1 MRAILQL
8 KPLLT
13 IHLNAKSQSSLKN
26 KITLKNKLN
35 HARIILEFIPSLIYF
50 LIQKVSV
57 LKHLAPLIHIPFK
70 ALWLGTALSMFLSLN
85 LNAEE
90 NPTKT
95 EPKSAKGVK
104 NKPKSPV
111 TKVMMTNCDNI
122 KDFNAKQ
129 KEVLKA
135 AYQFGSK
142 ENLGY
147 EMAGIAWKESC
158 AGTYK
163 INFSDPSAGIYHAYI
178 PSVLKS
184 YGHNNSPFLRNVM
197 GELLIKDDAFASE
210 VALKEL
216 LYWKTRYHD
225 NLKDMI
231 KSYNKG
237 SRWEKNEKANADA
250 EKYYEEIQDKIRRL
264 KESKIFDSQSSNDQ
278 ELQKS
283 ANSNLDLDP
292 IGNAMPQTLAK
303 TETKETQIEE
313 TQTQK
318 SQEMK
323 EAASEQAIKKP
334 LEKEKDKPMYFAQIN
349 SSADFAPAKKSPK
362 KPAKASPKRSS
373 KNNISVKNNTKTAS
387 KSKEVCK
394 NCSPGQRNAIL
405 ANHITLMQ
413 EL

>member
-1 MRAILQL
+1 M
-8 KPLLT
+8 
-13 IHLNAKSQSSLKN
+13 
-26 KITLKNKLN
+26 
-35 HARIILEFIPSLIYF
+35 
-50 LIQKVSV
+50 
-57 LKHLAPLIHIPFK
+57 KHLTPLTHTIFK
-70 ALWLGTALSMFLSLN
+70 ALWLGAALNASLSLVA
-85 LNAEE
+85 AES
-90 NPTKT
+90 PTKT
-95 EPKSAKGVK
+95 EPKPAKGVK

-158 AGTYK
+158 AGVYK
-163 INFSDPSAGIYHAYI
+163 INFSDPSAGVYHSYI

-184 YGHNNSPFLRNVM
+184 YGHNDSPFLRNVM

-237 SRWEKNEKANADA
+237 SRWERSEKSNAEA
-250 EKYYEEIQDKIRRL
+250 EKYYEEIQDRIRRL

-292 IGNAMPQTLAK
+292 IGNAMPQALSA
-303 TETKETQIEE
+303 KETQTEK
-313 TQTQK
+313 TQAEK
-318 SQEMK
+318 SQEME
-323 EAASEQAIKKP
+323 EATSEQTKSKP
-334 LEKEKDKPMYFAQIN
+334 EKAKDKPMYLAQIN
-349 SSADFAPAKKSPK
+349 STDFTPAKKSPK
-362 KPAKASPKRSS
+362 KPAKVSSKRSS
-373 KNNISVKNNTKTAS
+373 KNNTKSHAKTAS
-387 KSKEVCK
+387 KNSKNKEMCK

>member
-1 MRAILQL
+1 M
-8 KPLLT
+8 
-13 IHLNAKSQSSLKN
+13 
-26 KITLKNKLN
+26 
-35 HARIILEFIPSLIYF
+35 
-50 LIQKVSV
+50 
-57 LKHLAPLIHIPFK
+57 KHLAPLTHTLFK
-70 ALWLGTALSMFLSLN
+70 ALWLGAALNASLSLVA
-85 LNAEE
+85 AES
-90 NPTKT
+90 PTKT
-95 EPKSAKGVK
+95 EPKPANKGVK

-111 TKVMMTNCDNI
+111 TKVMMTNCDNL

-158 AGTYK
+158 AGVYK
-163 INFSDPSAGIYHAYI
+163 INFSDPSAGVYHSYI

-184 YGHNNSPFLRNVM
+184 YGHNDSPFLRNVM
-197 GELLIKDDAFASE
+197 GELLIKDDAFASQ

-237 SRWEKNEKANADA
+237 SRWEKNEKSNADA
-250 EKYYEEIQDKIRRL
+250 EKYYEEIQDRIRRL

-292 IGNAMPQTLAK
+292 IGNAMPQTLAAQK
-303 TETKETQIEE
+303 SQIEKSQIEE
-313 TQTQK
+313 TQAEK
-318 SQEMK
+318 PQEMK
-323 EAASEQAIKKP
+323 EATSEQITNKP
-334 LEKEKDKPMYFAQIN
+334 EKAKDKPMYLAQI
-349 SSADFAPAKKSPK
+349 SSADFTPAKKSPK
-362 KPAKASPKRSS
+362 KPAKANPKRFSKN

>member
-8 KPLLT
+8 KSLLT
-13 IHLNAKSQSSLKN
+13 IHLNAKSQFSLKN
-26 KITLKNKLN
+26 KITLRLN
-35 HARIILEFIPSLIYF
+35 HVRIILEFILSSVYF
-50 LIQKVSV
+50 SIQKVGV
-57 LKHLAPLIHIPFK
+57 LKHLTPLTHTIFK
-70 ALWLGTALSMFLSLN
+70 ALLLGTALSASLSL
-85 LNAEE
+85 AATES
-90 NPTKT
+90 PTKT

-158 AGTYK
+158 AGVYK
-163 INFSDPSAGIYHAYI
+163 INFSDPSAGVYHSYI

-184 YGHNNSPFLRNVM
+184 YGHNDSPFLRNVM

-237 SRWEKNEKANADA
+237 SRWEKNEKSNADA
-250 EKYYEEIQDKIRRL
+250 EKYYEEIQDRIRRL

-303 TETKETQIEE
+303 TEAKETQTE
-313 TQTQK
+313 QTQAEK

-323 EAASEQAIKKP
+323 EATSEQTTSKP
-334 LEKEKDKPMYFAQIN
+334 EKAKDKPMYLAQIN
-349 SSADFAPAKKSPK
+349 STDFTPAKKSPK
-362 KPAKASPKRSS
+362 KPAKVSQKRP
-373 KNNISVKNNTKTAS
+373 KNNKNNVKSSTKTAS
-387 KSKEVCK
+387 KKQEVCK

>member
-1 MRAILQL
+1 M
-8 KPLLT
+8 
-13 IHLNAKSQSSLKN
+13 
-26 KITLKNKLN
+26 
-35 HARIILEFIPSLIYF
+35 
-50 LIQKVSV
+50 
-57 LKHLAPLIHIPFK
+57 KHLTPLTHTIFK
-70 ALWLGTALSMFLSLN
+70 ALLLGTALSASLSL
-85 LNAEE
+85 AATES
-90 NPTKT
+90 PTKT

-158 AGTYK
+158 AGVYK
-163 INFSDPSAGIYHAYI
+163 INFSDPSTGVYHSYI

-184 YGHNNSPFLRNVM
+184 YGHNDSPFLRNVM

-237 SRWEKNEKANADA
+237 SRWEKNEKSNADA
-250 EKYYEEIQDKIRRL
+250 EKYYEEIQDRIRRL

-292 IGNAMPQTLAK
+292 IGNAMPQTLAA
-303 TETKETQIEE
+303 KETQIEE
-313 TQTQK
+313 TQVEKSQTQK

-323 EAASEQAIKKP
+323 EATSEQTTNKP
-334 LEKEKDKPMYFAQIN
+334 EKEKDKPMYFAQIN
-349 SSADFAPAKKSPK
+349 SADFTPAKKSPK

-373 KNNISVKNNTKTAS
+373 KNNTNNVKSNAKTAS
-387 KSKEVCK
+387 KNSKNKEVCK

-405 ANHITLMQ
+405 ANRITLMQ

>member
-1 MRAILQL
+1 M
-8 KPLLT
+8 
-13 IHLNAKSQSSLKN
+13 
-26 KITLKNKLN
+26 
-35 HARIILEFIPSLIYF
+35 
-50 LIQKVSV
+50 
-57 LKHLAPLIHIPFK
+57 KHLTPLTHTIFK
-70 ALWLGTALSMFLSLN
+70 ALLLGTALSASLSL
-85 LNAEE
+85 AATES
-90 NPTKT
+90 PTKT

-104 NKPKSPV
+104 NKLKSPV

-158 AGTYK
+158 AGVYK
-163 INFSDPSAGIYHAYI
+163 INFSDPSAGVYHSYI

-184 YGHNNSPFLRNVM
+184 YGHNDSPFLRNVM
-197 GELLIKDDAFASE
+197 GELLIKNDAFASE

-225 NLKDMI
+225 NLKNMI

-237 SRWEKNEKANADA
+237 SRWERSEKSNAEA
-250 EKYYEEIQDKIRRL
+250 EKYYEDIQDRIRRL

-292 IGNAMPQTLAK
+292 IGNAMPQTLIA
-303 TETKETQIEE
+303 KETQTEK
-313 TQTQK
+313 TQTEQTQAEK

-323 EAASEQAIKKP
+323 EATSEQTTSKP
-334 LEKEKDKPMYFAQIN
+334 EKAKDKPMYLAQIN
-349 SSADFAPAKKSPK
+349 SADFTPAKKSPK
-362 KPAKASPKRSS
+362 KPAKVSQKRSPKNN
-373 KNNISVKNNTKTAS
+373 KNNVKSNTKTAS
-387 KSKEVCK
+387 KKQEVCK

>member
-1 MRAILQL
+1 M
-8 KPLLT
+8 
-13 IHLNAKSQSSLKN
+13 
-26 KITLKNKLN
+26 
-35 HARIILEFIPSLIYF
+35 
-50 LIQKVSV
+50 
-57 LKHLAPLIHIPFK
+57 KHLTPLTHTLFK
-70 ALWLGTALSMFLSLN
+70 ALWLGAALSASLSLVA
-85 LNAEE
+85 AES
-90 NPTKT
+90 PTKT
-95 EPKSAKGVK
+95 EPKPAKGVK

-111 TKVMMTNCDNI
+111 TKVMMTNCDNL

-158 AGTYK
+158 AGVYK
-163 INFSDPSAGIYHAYI
+163 INFSDPSAGVYHSYI

-184 YGHNNSPFLRNVM
+184 YGHNDSPFLRNVM

-237 SRWEKNEKANADA
+237 SRWEKNEKSNADA

-292 IGNAMPQTLAK
+292 IGNAMPQTLAAQK
-303 TETKETQIEE
+303 SQIEKSQIE
-313 TQTQK
+313 KSQIEKSQTEK
-318 SQEMK
+318 TQEMK
-323 EAASEQAIKKP
+323 EATSEQTTNKP
-334 LEKEKDKPMYFAQIN
+334 EKAKKPMYLAQIN
-349 SSADFAPAKKSPK
+349 SADFTPAKKSPK
-362 KPAKASPKRSS
+362 KPAKASPKRFS

-387 KSKEVCK
+387 KNSKNKEVCK

>member
-1 MRAILQL
+1 M
-8 KPLLT
+8 
-13 IHLNAKSQSSLKN
+13 
-26 KITLKNKLN
+26 
-35 HARIILEFIPSLIYF
+35 
-50 LIQKVSV
+50 SV

-70 ALWLGTALSMFLSLN
+70 ALWLGTALSAFLSLN

-90 NPTKT
+90 SPTKT
-95 EPKSAKGVK
+95 EPKPAKGVK

-111 TKVMMTNCDNI
+111 TNVMMTNCDNI

-237 SRWEKNEKANADA
+237 SRWEKNEKSNADA

-303 TETKETQIEE
+303 TETKETQTEE
-313 TQTQK
+313 TQAEK
-318 SQEMK
+318 PQEMK
-323 EAASEQAIKKP
+323 EATSEQITNKP
-334 LEKEKDKPMYFAQIN
+334 EKAKDKPMYFAQIN
-349 SSADFAPAKKSPK
+349 SADFTPAKKSSK

>member
-1 MRAILQL
+1 M
-8 KPLLT
+8 
-13 IHLNAKSQSSLKN
+13 
-26 KITLKNKLN
+26 
-35 HARIILEFIPSLIYF
+35 
-50 LIQKVSV
+50 
-57 LKHLAPLIHIPFK
+57 KHLTPLTHTLFK
-70 ALWLGTALSMFLSLN
+70 ALLLGTALSASLSLVA
-85 LNAEE
+85 AES
-90 NPTKT
+90 PTKT

-158 AGTYK
+158 AGVYK
-163 INFSDPSAGIYHAYI
+163 INFSDPSAGVYHSYI

-184 YGHNNSPFLRNVM
+184 YGHNDSPFLRNVM

-237 SRWEKNEKANADA
+237 SRWEKNEKSNADA
-250 EKYYEEIQDKIRRL
+250 EKYYEEIQDRIRRL

-292 IGNAMPQTLAK
+292 IGNAMPQTLAAQK
-303 TETKETQIEE
+303 SQIEKSQIEE
-313 TQTQK
+313 TQAEK
-318 SQEMK
+318 PQEMK
-323 EAASEQAIKKP
+323 EAASEQTKSKP
-334 LEKEKDKPMYFAQIN
+334 EKAKDKPMYFAQI
-349 SSADFAPAKKSPK
+349 SSTDFTPAKKSPK
-362 KPAKASPKRSS
+362 KPSKASPKRSS
-373 KNNISVKNNTKTAS
+373 KNNINNVKSHTKTAS

>member
-1 MRAILQL
+1 M
-8 KPLLT
+8 
-13 IHLNAKSQSSLKN
+13 
-26 KITLKNKLN
+26 
-35 HARIILEFIPSLIYF
+35 
-50 LIQKVSV
+50 
-57 LKHLAPLIHIPFK
+57 KHLTPLTHTLFK
-70 ALWLGTALSMFLSLN
+70 ALWLGVVLSASLSLVA
-85 LNAEE
+85 AES
-90 NPTKT
+90 PTKT
-95 EPKSAKGVK
+95 EPKPAKGVK

-111 TKVMMTNCDNI
+111 TKVMMTNCDNL

-158 AGTYK
+158 AGVYK
-163 INFSDPSAGIYHAYI
+163 INFSDPSAGVYHSYI

-184 YGHNNSPFLRNVM
+184 YGHNDSPFLRNVM

-237 SRWEKNEKANADA
+237 SRWEKNEKSNADA
-250 EKYYEEIQDKIRRL
+250 EKYYEEIQDRIRRL

-292 IGNAMPQTLAK
+292 IGNAMPQTLAAQK
-303 TETKETQIEE
+303 SQIEKSQTE
-313 TQTQK
+313 KTQAEK

-323 EAASEQAIKKP
+323 EATSEQITNKP
-334 LEKEKDKPMYFAQIN
+334 EKAKDKPMYLAQIN
-349 SSADFAPAKKSPK
+349 SADFAPTKKSPK

-373 KNNISVKNNTKTAS
+373 KNNINNIKSHTKTAS
-387 KSKEVCK
+387 KNSKNKEVCK

>member
-1 MRAILQL
+1 
-8 KPLLT
+8 
-13 IHLNAKSQSSLKN
+13 
-26 KITLKNKLN
+26 
-35 HARIILEFIPSLIYF
+35 
-50 LIQKVSV
+50 
-57 LKHLAPLIHIPFK
+57 
-70 ALWLGTALSMFLSLN
+70 
-85 LNAEE
+85 
-90 NPTKT
+90 
-95 EPKSAKGVK
+95 
-104 NKPKSPV
+104 
-111 TKVMMTNCDNI
+111 MMTNCDNL

-158 AGTYK
+158 AGVYK
-163 INFSDPSAGIYHAYI
+163 INFSDPSAGVYHSYI

-184 YGHNNSPFLRNVM
+184 YGHNDSPFLRNVM
-197 GELLIKDDAFASE
+197 GELLIKDDAFASQ

-250 EKYYEEIQDKIRRL
+250 EKYYEDIQDKIRRL

-292 IGNAMPQTLAK
+292 IGNAMPQTLAQ
-303 TETKETQIEE
+303 TETKKTQIEE
-313 TQTQK
+313 TQAEK

-323 EAASEQAIKKP
+323 EVASEQAIKKP
-334 LEKEKDKPMYFAQIN
+334 LEKAKDKPMYFAQIN
-349 SSADFAPAKKSPK
+349 SADFAPAKKSPK

-373 KNNISVKNNTKTAS
+373 KNNINNVKSHTKTAS

>member
-1 MRAILQL
+1 M
-8 KPLLT
+8 
-13 IHLNAKSQSSLKN
+13 
-26 KITLKNKLN
+26 
-35 HARIILEFIPSLIYF
+35 
-50 LIQKVSV
+50 
-57 LKHLAPLIHIPFK
+57 KHLTPLTHTLFK
-70 ALWLGTALSMFLSLN
+70 ALWLGAALNASLSLAA
-85 LNAEE
+85 AES
-90 NPTKT
+90 PTKT
-95 EPKSAKGVK
+95 EPKPAKGVK

-111 TKVMMTNCDNI
+111 TKVMMTNCDNL

-135 AYQFGSK
+135 AYQFSSK

-158 AGTYK
+158 AGVYK
-163 INFSDPSAGIYHAYI
+163 INFSDPSAGVYHSYI

-184 YGHNNSPFLRNVM
+184 YGHNDSPFLRNVM

-250 EKYYEEIQDKIRRL
+250 EKYYEEIQDRIRRL

-303 TETKETQIEE
+303 TETKESQIEE

-323 EAASEQAIKKP
+323 EATSEQTANKP
-334 LEKEKDKPMYFAQIN
+334 EKAKDKPMYLAQIN
-349 SSADFAPAKKSPK
+349 SADFAPAKKRSQ

-387 KSKEVCK
+387 KNKEVCK

>member
-1 MRAILQL
+1 M
-8 KPLLT
+8 
-13 IHLNAKSQSSLKN
+13 
-26 KITLKNKLN
+26 
-35 HARIILEFIPSLIYF
+35 
-50 LIQKVSV
+50 
-57 LKHLAPLIHIPFK
+57 KHLTPLTHTIFK
-70 ALWLGTALSMFLSLN
+70 ALFLGTALSASLSL
-85 LNAEE
+85 AATES
-90 NPTKT
+90 PTKT

-111 TKVMMTNCDNI
+111 TKVMMTNCDNL

-158 AGTYK
+158 AGVYK
-163 INFSDPSAGIYHAYI
+163 INFSDPSAGVYHSYI

-184 YGHNNSPFLRNVM
+184 YGHNDSPFLRNVM
-197 GELLIKDDAFASE
+197 GELLIKDNAFASE

-237 SRWEKNEKANADA
+237 SRWEKNEKSNADA
-250 EKYYEEIQDKIRRL
+250 EKYYEEIQDRIRRL

-292 IGNAMPQTLAK
+292 IGNAMPQTLATQK
-303 TETKETQIEE
+303 SQTEKSQTEKSQIEE
-313 TQTQK
+313 TQVEK

-323 EAASEQAIKKP
+323 EATSEQTKSKP
-334 LEKEKDKPMYFAQIN
+334 EKAKDKPMYLAQIN
-349 SSADFAPAKKSPK
+349 STDFTPAKKSPK
-362 KPAKASPKRSS
+362 KPAKVSSKRSP
-373 KNNISVKNNTKTAS
+373 KNNIKNNVKSNTKTAS
-387 KSKEVCK
+387 KKQEVCK

>member
-1 MRAILQL
+1 M
-8 KPLLT
+8 
-13 IHLNAKSQSSLKN
+13 
-26 KITLKNKLN
+26 
-35 HARIILEFIPSLIYF
+35 
-50 LIQKVSV
+50 
-57 LKHLAPLIHIPFK
+57 KHLTPLTHTLFK
-70 ALWLGTALSMFLSLN
+70 ALWLGTVLSASLSLVA
-85 LNAEE
+85 AES
-90 NPTKT
+90 PTKT
-95 EPKSAKGVK
+95 EPKPAKGVK

-111 TKVMMTNCDNI
+111 TKVMMTNCDNL

-158 AGTYK
+158 AGVYK
-163 INFSDPSAGIYHAYI
+163 INFSDPSAGVYHSYI

-184 YGHNNSPFLRNVM
+184 YGHNDSPFLRNVM

-237 SRWEKNEKANADA
+237 SRWEKNEKSNAEA
-250 EKYYEEIQDKIRRL
+250 EKYYEEIQDRIRRL

-292 IGNAMPQTLAK
+292 IGNTMPQTLAAQK
-303 TETKETQIEE
+303 SQIEKSQIEE
-313 TQTQK
+313 TQAEK

-323 EAASEQAIKKP
+323 EATSEQITNKP
-334 LEKEKDKPMYFAQIN
+334 EKAKDKPMYFAQN
-349 SSADFAPAKKSPK
+349 NSADFTPAKKRSQ

-373 KNNISVKNNTKTAS
+373 KNNINNVKSNAKTAS
-387 KSKEVCK
+387 KNSKNKEVCK

>member
-1 MRAILQL
+1 M
-8 KPLLT
+8 
-13 IHLNAKSQSSLKN
+13 
-26 KITLKNKLN
+26 
-35 HARIILEFIPSLIYF
+35 
-50 LIQKVSV
+50 
-57 LKHLAPLIHIPFK
+57 KHLTPLTHTIFK
-70 ALWLGTALSMFLSLN
+70 ALFLSTALSASLSL
-85 LNAEE
+85 AATES
-90 NPTKT
+90 PTKT

-111 TKVMMTNCDNI
+111 TKVMMTNCDSI

-158 AGTYK
+158 AGVYK
-163 INFSDPSAGIYHAYI
+163 INFSDPSAGVYHSYI

-184 YGHNNSPFLRNVM
+184 YGHNDSPFLRNVM
-197 GELLIKDDAFASE
+197 GELLIKNDAFASE

-237 SRWEKNEKANADA
+237 SRWEKNEKSNADA
-250 EKYYEEIQDKIRRL
+250 EKYYEDIQDRIRRL

-292 IGNAMPQTLAK
+292 IGNAMPQTLIA
-303 TETKETQIEE
+303 KETQTE
-313 TQTQK
+313 K

-323 EAASEQAIKKP
+323 EATSEQTKSKP
-334 LEKEKDKPMYFAQIN
+334 EKAKDKPMYLAQIN
-349 SSADFAPAKKSPK
+349 NADFTPAKKSSQ
-362 KPAKASPKRSS
+362 KPAKVSQKRSPKNN
-373 KNNISVKNNTKTAS
+373 KNSAKSNTKTAS
-387 KSKEVCK
+387 KKQEVCK

>member
-1 MRAILQL
+1 M
-8 KPLLT
+8 
-13 IHLNAKSQSSLKN
+13 
-26 KITLKNKLN
+26 
-35 HARIILEFIPSLIYF
+35 
-50 LIQKVSV
+50 
-57 LKHLAPLIHIPFK
+57 KHLTPLTHTLFK
-70 ALWLGTALSMFLSLN
+70 ALWLGVALSASLSLVA
-85 LNAEE
+85 AES
-90 NPTKT
+90 PTKT
-95 EPKSAKGVK
+95 ESKSAKGVK

-111 TKVMMTNCDNI
+111 TKVMMTNCDNL

-158 AGTYK
+158 AGVYK
-163 INFSDPSAGIYHAYI
+163 INFSDPSAGVYHSYI

-184 YGHNNSPFLRNVM
+184 YGHNDSPFLRNVM

-225 NLKDMI
+225 NLKNMI

-237 SRWEKNEKANADA
+237 SRWERNEKSNAEA
-250 EKYYEEIQDKIRRL
+250 EKYYEEIQDRIRRL

-292 IGNAMPQTLAK
+292 IGNAMPQTLVAQK
-303 TETKETQIEE
+303 SQIEKSQIEE
-313 TQTQK
+313 TQAEK
-318 SQEMK
+318 PQEMK
-323 EAASEQAIKKP
+323 EATSEQITNKP
-334 LEKEKDKPMYFAQIN
+334 EKEKDKPMYFAQIN
-349 SSADFAPAKKSPK
+349 STDFTPAKKSPK

-387 KSKEVCK
+387 KNSKNKEVCK

>member
-1 MRAILQL
+1 M
-8 KPLLT
+8 
-13 IHLNAKSQSSLKN
+13 
-26 KITLKNKLN
+26 
-35 HARIILEFIPSLIYF
+35 
-50 LIQKVSV
+50 
-57 LKHLAPLIHIPFK
+57 KHLTPLTHTLFK
-70 ALWLGTALSMFLSLN
+70 ALWLGTVLSASLSLVA
-85 LNAEE
+85 AES
-90 NPTKT
+90 PTKT

-111 TKVMMTNCDNI
+111 TKVMMTNCDNL

-158 AGTYK
+158 AGVYK
-163 INFSDPSAGIYHAYI
+163 INFSDPSAGVYHSYI

-184 YGHNNSPFLRNVM
+184 YGHNDSSFLRNVM

-216 LYWKTRYHD
+216 IYWKTRYHD

-250 EKYYEEIQDKIRRL
+250 EKYYEEIQDRIRRL

-313 TQTQK
+313 SQTQK

-323 EAASEQAIKKP
+323 EATSEQAINKP
-334 LEKEKDKPMYFAQIN
+334 LEKEKDKPMYLAQIN
-349 SSADFAPAKKSPK
+349 SADFTPAKKSPK

-373 KNNISVKNNTKTAS
+373 KNNTKSHAKTAS
-387 KSKEVCK
+387 KNSKNKEMCK

>member
-1 MRAILQL
+1 M
-8 KPLLT
+8 
-13 IHLNAKSQSSLKN
+13 
-26 KITLKNKLN
+26 
-35 HARIILEFIPSLIYF
+35 
-50 LIQKVSV
+50 
-57 LKHLAPLIHIPFK
+57 KHLTPLTHTIFK
-70 ALWLGTALSMFLSLN
+70 ALLLGTALSASLSL
-85 LNAEE
+85 AATES
-90 NPTKT
+90 PTKT

-111 TKVMMTNCDNI
+111 TKVMMTNCDSI

-158 AGTYK
+158 AGVYK
-163 INFSDPSAGIYHAYI
+163 INFSDPSAGVYHSYI

-184 YGHNNSPFLRNVM
+184 YGHNDSPFLRNVM
-197 GELLIKDDAFASE
+197 GELLIKNDAFASE

-225 NLKDMI
+225 NLKNMI

-237 SRWEKNEKANADA
+237 SRWERSEKSNAEA
-250 EKYYEEIQDKIRRL
+250 EKYYEEIQDRIRRL

-303 TETKETQIEE
+303 TEAKETQTE
-313 TQTQK
+313 QTQAEK

-323 EAASEQAIKKP
+323 EATSEQTTSKP
-334 LEKEKDKPMYFAQIN
+334 EKAKDKPMYLAQTN
-349 SSADFAPAKKSPK
+349 STDFTPAKKSPK
-362 KPAKASPKRSS
+362 KPAKVSPKRSP
-373 KNNISVKNNTKTAS
+373 KNNKNNAKSSTKTAS
-387 KSKEVCK
+387 KKQEVCK

>member
-1 MRAILQL
+1 M
-8 KPLLT
+8 
-13 IHLNAKSQSSLKN
+13 
-26 KITLKNKLN
+26 
-35 HARIILEFIPSLIYF
+35 
-50 LIQKVSV
+50 
-57 LKHLAPLIHIPFK
+57 KHLAPLIHIPFK
-70 ALWLGTALSMFLSLN
+70 ALWLGTALSTFLSLN

-111 TKVMMTNCDNI
+111 TKVMMTNCDNL

-158 AGTYK
+158 AGVYK

-250 EKYYEEIQDKIRRL
+250 EKYYEEIQDRIRRL

-292 IGNAMPQTLAK
+292 IGNAMPQTLAQ

-313 TQTQK
+313 NQTQK

-323 EAASEQAIKKP
+323 EATSEQITNKP
-334 LEKEKDKPMYFAQIN
+334 EKAKDKPMYFAQIN
-349 SSADFAPAKKSPK
+349 NADFAPAKKSPK

>member
-1 MRAILQL
+1 M
-8 KPLLT
+8 
-13 IHLNAKSQSSLKN
+13 
-26 KITLKNKLN
+26 
-35 HARIILEFIPSLIYF
+35 
-50 LIQKVSV
+50 
-57 LKHLAPLIHIPFK
+57 KHLTPLTHTLFK
-70 ALWLGTALSMFLSLN
+70 ALWLGAALSASLSLVA
-85 LNAEE
+85 AES
-90 NPTKT
+90 PAKT
-95 EPKSAKGVK
+95 EPKPAKGVK

-111 TKVMMTNCDNI
+111 TKVMMTNCDSI

-158 AGTYK
+158 AGVYK
-163 INFSDPSAGIYHAYI
+163 INFSDPSAGVYHSYI

-184 YGHNNSPFLRNVM
+184 YGHNDSPFLRNVM

-237 SRWEKNEKANADA
+237 SRWEKNEKSNADA
-250 EKYYEEIQDKIRRL
+250 EKYYEEIQDRIRRL

-292 IGNAMPQTLAK
+292 IGNAMPQTLAAQK
-303 TETKETQIEE
+303 SQIEKSQIEE
-313 TQTQK
+313 TQAEK

-323 EAASEQAIKKP
+323 EATSEQITNKP
-334 LEKEKDKPMYFAQIN
+334 EKAKDKPMYLAQIN
-349 SSADFAPAKKSPK
+349 SADFTPAKKSPK
-362 KPAKASPKRSS
+362 KPAKVSPKRSS
-373 KNNISVKNNTKTAS
+373 KNNINNIKSHAKTAS
-387 KSKEVCK
+387 KNSKKQEVCK

>member
-1 MRAILQL
+1 M
-8 KPLLT
+8 
-13 IHLNAKSQSSLKN
+13 
-26 KITLKNKLN
+26 
-35 HARIILEFIPSLIYF
+35 
-50 LIQKVSV
+50 
-57 LKHLAPLIHIPFK
+57 KHLTPLTHTLFK
-70 ALWLGTALSMFLSLN
+70 ALWLGVALSASLSLVA
-85 LNAEE
+85 AES
-90 NPTKT
+90 PTKT
-95 EPKSAKGVK
+95 EPKPAKGVK

-111 TKVMMTNCDNI
+111 TKVMMTNCDNL

-158 AGTYK
+158 AGVYK
-163 INFSDPSAGIYHAYI
+163 INFSDPSAGVYHSYI

-184 YGHNNSPFLRNVM
+184 YGHNDSPFLRNVM

-237 SRWEKNEKANADA
+237 SRWEKNEKSNADA
-250 EKYYEEIQDKIRRL
+250 EKYYEEIQDRIRRL

-303 TETKETQIEE
+303 TETKESQIEE

-323 EAASEQAIKKP
+323 EATSEQTTSKP
-334 LEKEKDKPMYFAQIN
+334 EKAKDKPMYLAQIN
-349 SSADFAPAKKSPK
+349 SSDFTPAKKSPK

-373 KNNISVKNNTKTAS
+373 KNNTKSHAKTAS
-387 KSKEVCK
+387 KNSKNKEMCK

>member
-1 MRAILQL
+1 M
-8 KPLLT
+8 
-13 IHLNAKSQSSLKN
+13 
-26 KITLKNKLN
+26 
-35 HARIILEFIPSLIYF
+35 
-50 LIQKVSV
+50 
-57 LKHLAPLIHIPFK
+57 KHLTPLTHTIFK
-70 ALWLGTALSMFLSLN
+70 ALLLGTALNASLSL
-85 LNAEE
+85 AATES
-90 NPTKT
+90 PTKT
-95 EPKSAKGVK
+95 EPKPAKGVK

-111 TKVMMTNCDNI
+111 TKVMMTNCDNL

-158 AGTYK
+158 AGVYK
-163 INFSDPSAGIYHAYI
+163 INFSDPSAGVYHSYI

-184 YGHNNSPFLRNVM
+184 YGHNDSPFLRNVM

-237 SRWEKNEKANADA
+237 SRWEKNEKSNADA
-250 EKYYEEIQDKIRRL
+250 EKYYEEIQDRIRRL

-292 IGNAMPQTLAK
+292 IGNAMPQTLAAQK
-303 TETKETQIEE
+303 SQIEKSQTE
-313 TQTQK
+313 KTQAEK

-323 EAASEQAIKKP
+323 ETTSEQITNKP
-334 LEKEKDKPMYFAQIN
+334 EKEKDKPMYLAQIN
-349 SSADFAPAKKSPK
+349 SADFTPAKKSPK
-362 KPAKASPKRSS
+362 KPAKANLKRSS
-373 KNNISVKNNTKTAS
+373 KNNIKNNVKSNTKTAS
-387 KSKEVCK
+387 KKQEVCK

>member
-1 MRAILQL
+1 M
-8 KPLLT
+8 
-13 IHLNAKSQSSLKN
+13 
-26 KITLKNKLN
+26 
-35 HARIILEFIPSLIYF
+35 
-50 LIQKVSV
+50 
-57 LKHLAPLIHIPFK
+57 KHLTPLTHTIFK
-70 ALWLGTALSMFLSLN
+70 ALLLGTALSASLSL
-85 LNAEE
+85 AATE

-147 EMAGIAWKESC
+147 EMASIAWKESC
-158 AGTYK
+158 AGVYK
-163 INFSDPSAGIYHAYI
+163 INFSDPSAGVYHSYI

-184 YGHNNSPFLRNVM
+184 YGHNDSPFLRNVM

-237 SRWEKNEKANADA
+237 SRWEKNEKSNADA
-250 EKYYEEIQDKIRRL
+250 EKYYEEIQDRIRRL

-292 IGNAMPQTLAK
+292 IGNAMPQTLAAQK
-303 TETKETQIEE
+303 SQIEKSQTEE
-313 TQTQK
+313 TQAKK

-323 EAASEQAIKKP
+323 EATSEQTANKP
-334 LEKEKDKPMYFAQIN
+334 EKAKDKPMYLAQI
-349 SSADFAPAKKSPK
+349 SSADFTPAKKSPK
-362 KPAKASPKRSS
+362 KPAKVSQKRSF
-373 KNNISVKNNTKTAS
+373 KNNIKNNVKNNAKTAS

>member
-1 MRAILQL
+1 M
-8 KPLLT
+8 
-13 IHLNAKSQSSLKN
+13 
-26 KITLKNKLN
+26 
-35 HARIILEFIPSLIYF
+35 
-50 LIQKVSV
+50 
-57 LKHLAPLIHIPFK
+57 KHLTPLTHTIFK
-70 ALWLGTALSMFLSLN
+70 ALFLGTALSTSLSL
-85 LNAEE
+85 AATES
-90 NPTKT
+90 PTKT
-95 EPKSAKGVK
+95 EPKSAKVVK
-104 NKPKSPV
+104 NKPKSPI

-158 AGTYK
+158 AGVYK
-163 INFSDPSAGIYHAYI
+163 INFSDPSASVYHSYI

-237 SRWEKNEKANADA
+237 SRWERSEKSNAEA
-250 EKYYEEIQDKIRRL
+250 EKYYEEIQDRIRRL

-283 ANSNLDLDP
+283 ADSNLDLDP
-292 IGNAMPQTLAK
+292 IGNAMPQTLIA
-303 TETKETQIEE
+303 KETQTEK
-313 TQTQK
+313 T
-318 SQEMK
+318 QEMK
-323 EAASEQAIKKP
+323 EATSEQTTSKP
-334 LEKEKDKPMYFAQIN
+334 EKAKDKPMYLAQIN
-349 SSADFAPAKKSPK
+349 NADFTPAKKSPK
-362 KPAKASPKRSS
+362 KPAKVSQKRP
-373 KNNISVKNNTKTAS
+373 KNNKNNAKSSTKTAS
-387 KSKEVCK
+387 KKQEVCK

>member
-1 MRAILQL
+1 M
-8 KPLLT
+8 
-13 IHLNAKSQSSLKN
+13 
-26 KITLKNKLN
+26 
-35 HARIILEFIPSLIYF
+35 
-50 LIQKVSV
+50 
-57 LKHLAPLIHIPFK
+57 KHLTPLTHTIFK
-70 ALWLGTALSMFLSLN
+70 ALLLGTALSTFLSLN

-90 NPTKT
+90 SPTKT
-95 EPKSAKGVK
+95 EPKPAKGVK

-111 TKVMMTNCDNI
+111 TKVMMTNCDNL
-122 KDFNAKQ
+122 KNFNAKQ

-158 AGTYK
+158 AGVYK
-163 INFSDPSAGIYHAYI
+163 INFSDPSAGVYHSYI

-184 YGHNNSPFLRNVM
+184 YGHNDSPFLRNVM

-237 SRWEKNEKANADA
+237 SRWEKNEKSNADA

-323 EAASEQAIKKP
+323 EATSEQTANKP
-334 LEKEKDKPMYFAQIN
+334 EKAKDKPMYLAQIN
-349 SSADFAPAKKSPK
+349 DADFTPAKKSPK
-362 KPAKASPKRSS
+362 KPAKVSPKRSS
-373 KNNISVKNNTKTAS
+373 KNNIKNNVKSNTKTAS

>member
-1 MRAILQL
+1 M
-8 KPLLT
+8 
-13 IHLNAKSQSSLKN
+13 
-26 KITLKNKLN
+26 
-35 HARIILEFIPSLIYF
+35 
-50 LIQKVSV
+50 
-57 LKHLAPLIHIPFK
+57 KHLTPLTHTIFK
-70 ALWLGTALSMFLSLN
+70 ALLLGTALSTSLSL
-85 LNAEE
+85 AATES
-90 NPTKT
+90 PTKT
-95 EPKSAKGVK
+95 EPKPAKGVK

-158 AGTYK
+158 AGVYK
-163 INFSDPSAGIYHAYI
+163 INFSDPSAGVYHSYI

-184 YGHNNSPFLRNVM
+184 YGHNDSPFLRNVM

-237 SRWEKNEKANADA
+237 SRWEKNEKSNADA
-250 EKYYEEIQDKIRRL
+250 EKYYEEIQDRIRRL

-292 IGNAMPQTLAK
+292 IGNAMPQALAAK
-303 TETKETQIEE
+303 ETKIEE
-313 TQTQK
+313 TQAEK

-323 EAASEQAIKKP
+323 EATSGQTKSKP
-334 LEKEKDKPMYFAQIN
+334 EKAKDKPMYLAQIN
-349 SSADFAPAKKSPK
+349 SADFTPAKKSPK
-362 KPAKASPKRSS
+362 KPAKVSQKRSFKNDI
-373 KNNISVKNNTKTAS
+373 KNNVKSSTKTAS
-387 KSKEVCK
+387 KKQEVCK

-405 ANHITLMQ
+405 ANRITLMQ

>member
-1 MRAILQL
+1 M
-8 KPLLT
+8 
-13 IHLNAKSQSSLKN
+13 
-26 KITLKNKLN
+26 
-35 HARIILEFIPSLIYF
+35 
-50 LIQKVSV
+50 
-57 LKHLAPLIHIPFK
+57 KHLTPLTHTLFK
-70 ALWLGTALSMFLSLN
+70 ALWLGTVLSAFLSLN

-90 NPTKT
+90 SPTKT

-111 TKVMMTNCDNI
+111 TKVMMTNCDNL

-147 EMAGIAWKESC
+147 EMASIAWKESC
-158 AGTYK
+158 AGVYK
-163 INFSDPSAGIYHAYI
+163 INFSDPSAGVYHSYI

-197 GELLIKDDAFASE
+197 GELLIKDDELASE

-250 EKYYEEIQDKIRRL
+250 EKYYEDIQDKIRRL

-292 IGNAMPQTLAK
+292 IGNAMPQTLATQK
-303 TETKETQIEE
+303 SQIEKSQIEE
-313 TQTQK
+313 TQAEK
-318 SQEMK
+318 PQEMK
-323 EAASEQAIKKP
+323 EATSEQTTSKP
-334 LEKEKDKPMYFAQIN
+334 EKAKDKPMYLAQIN
-349 SSADFAPAKKSPK
+349 SSDFTPAKKSPK

-373 KNNISVKNNTKTAS
+373 KNNVKNNVKSNTKTAS
-387 KSKEVCK
+387 KKQEVCK

>member
-1 MRAILQL
+1 M
-8 KPLLT
+8 
-13 IHLNAKSQSSLKN
+13 
-26 KITLKNKLN
+26 
-35 HARIILEFIPSLIYF
+35 
-50 LIQKVSV
+50 
-57 LKHLAPLIHIPFK
+57 KHLTPLTHTLFK
-70 ALWLGTALSMFLSLN
+70 ALWLGTVLSASLSL
-85 LNAEE
+85 AATES
-90 NPTKT
+90 PTKT
-95 EPKSAKGVK
+95 EPKPAKGVK

-111 TKVMMTNCDNI
+111 TKVMMTNCDNL

-237 SRWEKNEKANADA
+237 SRWEKNEKSNADA

-292 IGNAMPQTLAK
+292 IGNAMPQTLAAQK
-303 TETKETQIEE
+303 SQIEKSQTEE
-313 TQTQK
+313 TQAEK

-323 EAASEQAIKKP
+323 EATSEQTANKP
-334 LEKEKDKPMYFAQIN
+334 EKAKDKPMYLAQIN
-349 SSADFAPAKKSPK
+349 SADFAPAKKSPK
-362 KPAKASPKRSS
+362 KPAKASPKRSPKNNMKNNKSNAKTTS
-373 KNNISVKNNTKTAS
+373 KN
-387 KSKEVCK
+387 KEVCK

>member
-1 MRAILQL
+1 M
-8 KPLLT
+8 
-13 IHLNAKSQSSLKN
+13 
-26 KITLKNKLN
+26 
-35 HARIILEFIPSLIYF
+35 
-50 LIQKVSV
+50 
-57 LKHLAPLIHIPFK
+57 KHLTPLTHTLFK
-70 ALWLGTALSMFLSLN
+70 ALWLGAALNASLSLAA
-85 LNAEE
+85 AES
-90 NPTKT
+90 PTKT
-95 EPKSAKGVK
+95 EPKPAKGVK

-111 TKVMMTNCDNI
+111 TKVMMTNCDNL

-158 AGTYK
+158 AGVYK
-163 INFSDPSAGIYHAYI
+163 INFSDPSAGVYHSYI

-184 YGHNNSPFLRNVM
+184 YGHNDSPFLRNVM

-237 SRWEKNEKANADA
+237 SRWEKNEKSNADA
-250 EKYYEEIQDKIRRL
+250 EKYYEEIQDRIRRL

-303 TETKETQIEE
+303 TETKESQIEE

-323 EAASEQAIKKP
+323 EATSEQTANKP
-334 LEKEKDKPMYFAQIN
+334 EKAKDKPMYLAQIN
-349 SSADFAPAKKSPK
+349 SADFAPAKKRSQ

-373 KNNISVKNNTKTAS
+373 KNNIKKNNVKNNTKTAS
-387 KSKEVCK
+387 KKQEVCK

>member
-1 MRAILQL
+1 M
-8 KPLLT
+8 
-13 IHLNAKSQSSLKN
+13 
-26 KITLKNKLN
+26 
-35 HARIILEFIPSLIYF
+35 
-50 LIQKVSV
+50 
-57 LKHLAPLIHIPFK
+57 KHLTPLTHTLFK
-70 ALWLGTALSMFLSLN
+70 ALWLGAALSASLSLVA
-85 LNAEE
+85 AES
-90 NPTKT
+90 PTKT
-95 EPKSAKGVK
+95 EPKPAKGVK

-111 TKVMMTNCDNI
+111 TKVMMTNCDNL

-129 KEVLKA
+129 KEILKA

-158 AGTYK
+158 AGVYK
-163 INFSDPSAGIYHAYI
+163 INFSDPSAGVYHSYI

-184 YGHNNSPFLRNVM
+184 YGHNDSPFLRNVM

-237 SRWEKNEKANADA
+237 SRWEKNEKSNADA
-250 EKYYEEIQDKIRRL
+250 EKYYEEIQDRIRRL

-292 IGNAMPQTLAK
+292 IGNAMPQTLAAQK
-303 TETKETQIEE
+303 SQIEKSQIEE
-313 TQTQK
+313 TQAEK

-323 EAASEQAIKKP
+323 EATSEQITNKP
-334 LEKEKDKPMYFAQIN
+334 EKAKDKPMYLAQIN
-349 SSADFAPAKKSPK
+349 SADFTSAKKSPK
-362 KPAKASPKRSS
+362 KPAKVSPKRSS
-373 KNNISVKNNTKTAS
+373 KNNINNIKSHAKTAS
-387 KSKEVCK
+387 KNSKKQEVCK

>member
-1 MRAILQL
+1 M
-8 KPLLT
+8 
-13 IHLNAKSQSSLKN
+13 
-26 KITLKNKLN
+26 
-35 HARIILEFIPSLIYF
+35 
-50 LIQKVSV
+50 
-57 LKHLAPLIHIPFK
+57 KHLTPLTHTLFK
-70 ALWLGTALSMFLSLN
+70 ALWLGTVLSASLSLVA
-85 LNAEE
+85 AES
-90 NPTKT
+90 PTKT
-95 EPKSAKGVK
+95 EPKPAKGVK

-158 AGTYK
+158 AGVYK
-163 INFSDPSAGIYHAYI
+163 INFSDPSAGVYHSYI

-184 YGHNNSPFLRNVM
+184 YGHNDSPFLRNVM

-237 SRWEKNEKANADA
+237 SRWEKNEKSNADA
-250 EKYYEEIQDKIRRL
+250 EKYYEEIQDRIRRL

-292 IGNAMPQTLAK
+292 IGNAMPQTLAAQK
-303 TETKETQIEE
+303 SQIEKSQIEE
-313 TQTQK
+313 TQAEK
-318 SQEMK
+318 PQEMK
-323 EAASEQAIKKP
+323 EATSEQTASKP
-334 LEKEKDKPMYFAQIN
+334 EKAKDKPMYLAQIN
-349 SSADFAPAKKSPK
+349 STDFTPAKKSPK

-373 KNNISVKNNTKTAS
+373 KNNIKNNVKSNTKTAS
-387 KSKEVCK
+387 KNSKNKEVCK

>member
-1 MRAILQL
+1 M
-8 KPLLT
+8 
-13 IHLNAKSQSSLKN
+13 
-26 KITLKNKLN
+26 
-35 HARIILEFIPSLIYF
+35 
-50 LIQKVSV
+50 
-57 LKHLAPLIHIPFK
+57 KHLAPLTHTIFK
-70 ALWLGTALSMFLSLN
+70 ASLLGVVLSASLSLAA
-85 LNAEE
+85 AES
-90 NPTKT
+90 PTKT

-111 TKVMMTNCDNI
+111 TKVMMTNCDSI

-158 AGTYK
+158 AGVYK
-163 INFSDPSAGIYHAYI
+163 INFSDPSAGVYHSYI

-184 YGHNNSPFLRNVM
+184 YGHNDSPFLRNVM
-197 GELLIKDDAFASE
+197 GELLIKNDAFASE

-237 SRWEKNEKANADA
+237 SRWEKNEKSNADA
-250 EKYYEEIQDKIRRL
+250 EKYYEEIQDRIRRL

-292 IGNAMPQTLAK
+292 IGNAMPQTLIA
-303 TETKETQIEE
+303 KETQTE
-313 TQTQK
+313 QTQAEK

-323 EAASEQAIKKP
+323 EATSEQTTSKP
-334 LEKEKDKPMYFAQIN
+334 EKAKDKPMYLAQTN
-349 SSADFAPAKKSPK
+349 STDFTPAKKSPK
-362 KPAKASPKRSS
+362 KPARMSQKRP
-373 KNNISVKNNTKTAS
+373 KNNKNNAKSSTKTAS
-387 KSKEVCK
+387 KKQEVCK

>member
-1 MRAILQL
+1 M
-8 KPLLT
+8 
-13 IHLNAKSQSSLKN
+13 
-26 KITLKNKLN
+26 
-35 HARIILEFIPSLIYF
+35 
-50 LIQKVSV
+50 
-57 LKHLAPLIHIPFK
+57 KHLTPLTHTLFK
-70 ALWLGTALSMFLSLN
+70 ALWLGAALNASLSLVA
-85 LNAEE
+85 AES
-90 NPTKT
+90 PTKT
-95 EPKSAKGVK
+95 EPKPANKGVK

-111 TKVMMTNCDNI
+111 TKVMMTNCDNL

-158 AGTYK
+158 AGVYK
-163 INFSDPSAGIYHAYI
+163 INFSDPSAGVYHSYI

-184 YGHNNSPFLRNVM
+184 YGHNDSPFLRNVM

-237 SRWEKNEKANADA
+237 SRWEKNEKSNADA
-250 EKYYEEIQDKIRRL
+250 EKYYEEIQDRIRRL

-303 TETKETQIEE
+303 TETKETQIEK

-318 SQEMK
+318 FQEIK
-323 EAASEQAIKKP
+323 EATSEQITNKP
-334 LEKEKDKPMYFAQIN
+334 EKARDKPMYLAQIN
-349 SSADFAPAKKSPK
+349 STDFTPAKKSSQ

-373 KNNISVKNNTKTAS
+373 KNNINNAKSNAKTAS
-387 KSKEVCK
+387 KNSKNKEVCK

>member
-1 MRAILQL
+1 M
-8 KPLLT
+8 
-13 IHLNAKSQSSLKN
+13 
-26 KITLKNKLN
+26 
-35 HARIILEFIPSLIYF
+35 
-50 LIQKVSV
+50 
-57 LKHLAPLIHIPFK
+57 KHLTPLTHTLFK
-70 ALWLGTALSMFLSLN
+70 ALWLGATLSASLSLVA
-85 LNAEE
+85 AES
-90 NPTKT
+90 PTKT
-95 EPKSAKGVK
+95 EPKPAKGVK

-111 TKVMMTNCDNI
+111 TKVMMTNCDNL

-158 AGTYK
+158 AGVYK
-163 INFSDPSAGIYHAYI
+163 INFSDPSAGVYHSYI

-184 YGHNNSPFLRNVM
+184 YGHNDSPFLRNVM

-237 SRWEKNEKANADA
+237 SRWEKNEKSNADA
-250 EKYYEEIQDKIRRL
+250 EKYYEEIQDRIRRL

-292 IGNAMPQTLAK
+292 IGNAMPQTLAAQK
-303 TETKETQIEE
+303 SQIEKSQIEE
-313 TQTQK
+313 TQAEK
-318 SQEMK
+318 PQEMK
-323 EAASEQAIKKP
+323 ETTSEQITNKP
-334 LEKEKDKPMYFAQIN
+334 EKAKDKPMYFAQIN
-349 SSADFAPAKKSPK
+349 SADFTPAKKSPK

-387 KSKEVCK
+387 KNSKNKEVCK

>member
-1 MRAILQL
+1 M
-8 KPLLT
+8 
-13 IHLNAKSQSSLKN
+13 
-26 KITLKNKLN
+26 
-35 HARIILEFIPSLIYF
+35 
-50 LIQKVSV
+50 
-57 LKHLAPLIHIPFK
+57 KHLTPLTHTLFK
-70 ALWLGTALSMFLSLN
+70 ALWLGVALSASLSLVA
-85 LNAEE
+85 AES
-90 NPTKT
+90 PTKT
-95 EPKSAKGVK
+95 EPKPAKGVK

-111 TKVMMTNCDNI
+111 TKVMMTNCDNL

-158 AGTYK
+158 AGVYK
-163 INFSDPSAGIYHAYI
+163 INFSDPSAGVYHSYI

-184 YGHNNSPFLRNVM
+184 YGHNDSPFLRNVM
-197 GELLIKDDAFASE
+197 GELLIKDDAFASQ

-237 SRWEKNEKANADA
+237 SRWEKNEKSNADA
-250 EKYYEEIQDKIRRL
+250 EKYYEEIQDRIRRL

-292 IGNAMPQTLAK
+292 IGNAMPQTLAAQK
-303 TETKETQIEE
+303 SQIEKSQVE
-313 TQTQK
+313 KSQTQK

-323 EAASEQAIKKP
+323 EAANEQITNKP
-334 LEKEKDKPMYFAQIN
+334 EKAKDKPMYLAQN
-349 SSADFAPAKKSPK
+349 NSADFASAKKSPEK
-362 KPAKASPKRSS
+362 LTKASPKRSP
-373 KNNISVKNNTKTAS
+373 KNNIKNNTKSNTKTAS
-387 KSKEVCK
+387 KNSKKQEVCK

>member
-1 MRAILQL
+1 M
-8 KPLLT
+8 
-13 IHLNAKSQSSLKN
+13 
-26 KITLKNKLN
+26 
-35 HARIILEFIPSLIYF
+35 
-50 LIQKVSV
+50 
-57 LKHLAPLIHIPFK
+57 KHLTPLTHTLFK
-70 ALWLGTALSMFLSLN
+70 ALWLGTVLSASLSLVA
-85 LNAEE
+85 AES
-90 NPTKT
+90 PAKT
-95 EPKSAKGVK
+95 EPKPAKGVK

-111 TKVMMTNCDNI
+111 TKVMMTNCDSI

-158 AGTYK
+158 TGVYK
-163 INFSDPSAGIYHAYI
+163 INFSDPSAGVYHSYI

-184 YGHNNSPFLRNVM
+184 YGHNDSPFLRNVM

-237 SRWEKNEKANADA
+237 SRWERSEKSNAEA
-250 EKYYEEIQDKIRRL
+250 EKYYEEIQDRIRRL

-292 IGNAMPQTLAK
+292 IGNTMPQTLAQ
-303 TETKETQIEE
+303 TETKKTQVEK
-313 TQTQK
+313 TQAEK

-323 EAASEQAIKKP
+323 EATSEQTKSKP
-334 LEKEKDKPMYFAQIN
+334 EKAKDKPMYLAQIN
-349 SSADFAPAKKSPK
+349 STDFTPAKKSPK
-362 KPAKASPKRSS
+362 KPAKVSQKRSF
-373 KNNISVKNNTKTAS
+373 KNNIKNNVKNNAKTAS
-387 KSKEVCK
+387 KKQEVCK

-405 ANHITLMQ
+405 ANRITLMQ

>member
-1 MRAILQL
+1 M
-8 KPLLT
+8 
-13 IHLNAKSQSSLKN
+13 
-26 KITLKNKLN
+26 
-35 HARIILEFIPSLIYF
+35 
-50 LIQKVSV
+50 
-57 LKHLAPLIHIPFK
+57 KHLTPLTHTLFK
-70 ALWLGTALSMFLSLN
+70 ALWLGATLSASLSLVA
-85 LNAEE
+85 AES
-90 NPTKT
+90 PTKT
-95 EPKSAKGVK
+95 EPKPTKGVK

-111 TKVMMTNCDNI
+111 TKVMMTNCDNL
-122 KDFNAKQ
+122 KDFNARQ

-158 AGTYK
+158 AGVYK
-163 INFSDPSAGIYHAYI
+163 INFSDPSAGVYHAYI

-250 EKYYEEIQDKIRRL
+250 EKYYEEIQDRIRRL

-292 IGNAMPQTLAK
+292 IGNAMPQTLATQK
-303 TETKETQIEE
+303 SQIEKSQIEE
-313 TQTQK
+313 TQAEK
-318 SQEMK
+318 PREMK
-323 EAASEQAIKKP
+323 EATSEQTANKP
-334 LEKEKDKPMYFAQIN
+334 EKAKDKPMYLAQI
-349 SSADFAPAKKSPK
+349 SSADFTPAKKSPK
-362 KPAKASPKRSS
+362 KPAKVSPKRSS
-373 KNNISVKNNTKTAS
+373 KNNTKSHAKTAS
-387 KSKEVCK
+387 KNSKNKEMCK

>member
-1 MRAILQL
+1 M
-8 KPLLT
+8 
-13 IHLNAKSQSSLKN
+13 
-26 KITLKNKLN
+26 
-35 HARIILEFIPSLIYF
+35 
-50 LIQKVSV
+50 SV

-70 ALWLGTALSMFLSLN
+70 ALWLGTALSTFLSLN

-111 TKVMMTNCDNI
+111 TKVMMTNCDNL

-225 NLKDMI
+225 NLKNMI

-292 IGNAMPQTLAK
+292 IGNAMPQTLAQ
-303 TETKETQIEE
+303 TENKETQIEE
-313 TQTQK
+313 NQTQK

-323 EAASEQAIKKP
+323 ETANERAINKP
-334 LEKEKDKPMYFAQIN
+334 LEKEKDKPMYLAQIN
-349 SSADFAPAKKSPK
+349 SADFALAKKSPK

-373 KNNISVKNNTKTAS
+373 KNNISVKSNTKTAS
-387 KSKEVCK
+387 KNKEVCK

>member
-1 MRAILQL
+1 M
-8 KPLLT
+8 
-13 IHLNAKSQSSLKN
+13 
-26 KITLKNKLN
+26 
-35 HARIILEFIPSLIYF
+35 
-50 LIQKVSV
+50 
-57 LKHLAPLIHIPFK
+57 KHLTPLTHTLFK
-70 ALWLGTALSMFLSLN
+70 ALWLGTVLSASLSLVA
-85 LNAEE
+85 AES
-90 NPTKT
+90 PTKT
-95 EPKSAKGVK
+95 EPKPAKGVK

-158 AGTYK
+158 AGVYK
-163 INFSDPSAGIYHAYI
+163 INFSDPSAGVYHSYI

-184 YGHNNSPFLRNVM
+184 YGHNDSPFLRNVM

-237 SRWEKNEKANADA
+237 SRWERSEKSNADA
-250 EKYYEEIQDKIRRL
+250 EKYYEEIQDRIRRL

-292 IGNAMPQTLAK
+292 IGNAMPQTLAA
-303 TETKETQIEE
+303 KETQIEE
-313 TQTQK
+313 TQVEKSQTQK

-323 EAASEQAIKKP
+323 EATSEQTTNKP
-334 LEKEKDKPMYFAQIN
+334 EKEKDKPMYFAQIN
-349 SSADFAPAKKSPK
+349 SADFTPAKKSPK
-362 KPAKASPKRSS
+362 KPAKASSKRSS
-373 KNNISVKNNTKTAS
+373 KNNTNNVKSNAKTAS
-387 KSKEVCK
+387 KNSKNKEVCK

-405 ANHITLMQ
+405 ANRITLMQ

>member
-1 MRAILQL
+1 M
-8 KPLLT
+8 
-13 IHLNAKSQSSLKN
+13 
-26 KITLKNKLN
+26 
-35 HARIILEFIPSLIYF
+35 
-50 LIQKVSV
+50 
-57 LKHLAPLIHIPFK
+57 KHLTPLTHTLFK
-70 ALWLGTALSMFLSLN
+70 ALWLGAALSASLSLVA
-85 LNAEE
+85 AES
-90 NPTKT
+90 PTKT
-95 EPKSAKGVK
+95 EPKPAKGVK

-111 TKVMMTNCDNI
+111 TKVMMTNCDNL

-158 AGTYK
+158 AGVYK
-163 INFSDPSAGIYHAYI
+163 INFSDPSAGVYHSYI

-184 YGHNNSPFLRNVM
+184 YGHNDSPFLRNVM

-216 LYWKTRYHD
+216 IYWKTRYHD

-237 SRWEKNEKANADA
+237 SRWEKNEKSNADA

-292 IGNAMPQTLAK
+292 IGNAMPQTLAAQK
-303 TETKETQIEE
+303 SQIEKSQTEE
-313 TQTQK
+313 TQAEK

-323 EAASEQAIKKP
+323 EATSEQTTSKP
-334 LEKEKDKPMYFAQIN
+334 EKAKDKPMYFAQIN
-349 SSADFAPAKKSPK
+349 SADFTPAKKSPK
-362 KPAKASPKRSS
+362 KPAKANPKRSS

>member
-1 MRAILQL
+1 M
-8 KPLLT
+8 
-13 IHLNAKSQSSLKN
+13 
-26 KITLKNKLN
+26 
-35 HARIILEFIPSLIYF
+35 
-50 LIQKVSV
+50 
-57 LKHLAPLIHIPFK
+57 KHLTPLTHTLFK
-70 ALWLGTALSMFLSLN
+70 ALWLGVALSASLSLVA
-85 LNAEE
+85 AES
-90 NPTKT
+90 PTKT
-95 EPKSAKGVK
+95 EPKPAKGVK

-111 TKVMMTNCDNI
+111 TNVMMTNCDNL

-129 KEVLKA
+129 KEVLKV

-184 YGHNNSPFLRNVM
+184 YGHNDSPFLRNVM

-237 SRWEKNEKANADA
+237 SRWEKNEKSNADA
-250 EKYYEEIQDKIRRL
+250 EKYYEEIQDRIRRL

-292 IGNAMPQTLAK
+292 IGNAMPQTLAAQK
-303 TETKETQIEE
+303 SQIEKSQTEE
-313 TQTQK
+313 TQAEK
-318 SQEMK
+318 PQEMK
-323 EAASEQAIKKP
+323 ETTSEQITNKP
-334 LEKEKDKPMYFAQIN
+334 EKAKDKPMYLAQIN
-349 SSADFAPAKKSPK
+349 STDFTPAKKSPK

-373 KNNISVKNNTKTAS
+373 KNNTKSHAKTAS
-387 KSKEVCK
+387 KNSKKQEVCK